1 MVSADKSK
9 QVIQNGNLNKMLLEA
24 VTFSKQLL
32 AEVTAEGVGL
42 VGEDLLVVVLLVE
55 VVVVAAAAVVVVE
68 AGGLDVKG
76 GHPGLVPATVG
87 CLQVRWS

>member
-1 MVSADKSK
+1 
-9 QVIQNGNLNKMLLEA
+9 MLLEA
-24 VTFSKQLL
+24 VTLSKQLL

-42 VGEDLLVVVLLVE
+42 VDEDLLVVVLLVE
-55 VVVVAAAAVVVVE
+55 VVVAAAAVVVVE